1 MDGRLKAM
9 VTLLRRTMAPVCPL
23 SLSRWETRPIIGT
36 DRPTKGFRTA
46 PRPCWSKRNQHLGIA
61 SVIMPT
67 VGDKLSEPEKC
78 ARGPGMHRAGRGHHS
93 GHSDDHLAHRF
104 DATSSITSP
113 RWLKRRQNQ
122 GQLAGSQS
130 DVQRRLRL
138 QPLVCER
145 PLYSLCTCVTRIR
158 AVLPRTRTGSV
169 GVTSRWQTAD
179 VRCSERPLRLQQS
192 RGTSSERSQRTYI
205 FCMYPYPSYGAAEPI
220 SGGLQ
225 GR

>member
-1 MDGRLKAM
+1 
-9 VTLLRRTMAPVCPL
+9 MAPM
-23 SLSRWETRPIIGT
+23 
-36 DRPTKGFRTA
+36 
-46 PRPCWSKRNQHLGIA
+46 PCWAKRSQHLGA
-61 SVIMPT
+61 SARAPAGVVKP
-67 VGDKLSEPEKC
+67 SEPEEC
-78 ARGPGMHRAGRGHHS
+78 ARGSGTHRAGRGRHA
-93 GHSDDHLAHRF
+93 GHSEDHLARRF
-104 DATSSITSP
+104 DATRSVTSP

-179 VRCSERPLRLQQS
+179 GRCSERPLRLQQS
-192 RGTSSERSQRTYI
+192 RGTSSDRSQRTYI
-205 FCMYPYPSYGAAEPI
+205 FCMYPYPSYGGAGPV

-225 GR
+225 GTYYNAFYHVHRRYHR

>member
-1 MDGRLKAM
+1 MKAM

-138 QPLVCER
+138 
-145 PLYSLCTCVTRIR
+145 Y
-158 AVLPRTRTGSV
+158 GS
-169 GVTSRWQTAD
+169 
-179 VRCSERPLRLQQS
+179 S
-192 RGTSSERSQRTYI
+192 RGTHCACVWRGFARCCRVRAQEASPSPHGGRRLTGGDLRDVSGCSSRV
-205 FCMYPYPSYGAAEPI
+205 
-220 SGGLQ
+220 
-225 GR
+225 